1 MSPDLRHV
9 STLMEPPDYRS
20 LAPEELLHPRPQHLL
35 SATTTYLDVVYA
47 RPVGWRPLT
56 LDLHLPKNDKGPFP
70 LVVYIHGGSF
80 VAGIKAMGPWG
91 VLPRMGI
98 AVASVSY
105 RLSGEA
111 QFPEPVED
119 VRAAIRWARANAGSF
134 NIEPQA
140 IALWG
145 SSAGAYLST
154 MAGILGDDGLGRPIG
169 DHQHS
174 SADVTGIVSHYGI
187 SDFGKLGEDALENES
202 QQTVMLQAAVRQ
214 FLGFDPMDGSRELRS
229 TQPLELARKKQ
240 NVPPFF
246 IMHGDQDYRV
256 GQGQSLRLHRGLLEV
271 GHQSTFVSVPGADH
285 GDEAFS
291 SLPAT
296 QKAVRFL
303 RSTWERA

>member
-1 MSPDLRHV
+1 MSQDLRHV
-9 STLMEPPDYRS
+9 SSLMEPPDYSS
-20 LAPEELLHPRPQHLL
+20 LAPAELLHPRPQHLL
-35 SATTTYLDVVYA
+35 PATTSYLDVVYA

-56 LDLHLPKNDKGPFP
+56 LDLHLPKNHKGPFP

-80 VAGIKAMGPWG
+80 VAGIKAMGPWR
-91 VLPRMGI
+91 VLPTMGI

-105 RLSGEA
+105 RLSGEV

-134 NIEPQA
+134 EIAPRA

-145 SSAGAYLST
+145 SSAGAYLAT
-154 MAGILGDDGLGRPIG
+154 MAGILGDDKLGRPIG
-169 DHQHS
+169 EHHES
-174 SADVTGIVSHYGI
+174 SAVTGVVSHYGI
-187 SDFGKLGEDALENES
+187 SDFSKLREDAMDNDS

-214 FLGFDPMDGSRELRS
+214 FLGFDPMDGSYELRS

-246 IMHGDQDYRV
+246 IMHGDQDSRV
-256 GQGQSLRLHRGLLEV
+256 GQGQSLRLHRGLLEL
-271 GHQSTFVSVPGADH
+271 GHRSSFVSVPGADH
-285 GDEAFS
+285 GDETFS
-291 SLPAT
+291 SPPAI

-303 RSTWERA
+303 RSTWESA